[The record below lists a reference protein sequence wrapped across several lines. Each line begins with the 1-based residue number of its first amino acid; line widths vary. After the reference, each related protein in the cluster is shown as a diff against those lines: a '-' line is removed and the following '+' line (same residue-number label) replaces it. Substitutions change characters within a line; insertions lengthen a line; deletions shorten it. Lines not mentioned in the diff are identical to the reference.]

1 MRILRQKLSN
11 AKNCCNKIKIDF
23 VNMYDWKFDQTTGG
37 IFTGR
42 HDRFGVEIYEGNR
55 VETPLGIGIVRYNP
69 KYWRFEIAEENEPL
83 NNIRENAGIP
93 EECWV
98 VL

>member
-1 MRILRQKLSN
+1 MRILSLKLSN
-11 AKNCCNKIKIDF
+11 AKNCCNNIKIDF